1 MRLIYVRHGDKS
13 VSFQTP
19 MQWSLFAMRI
29 LFAVSEAFP
38 LVKTGGLADVAGALP
53 AALAAQ
59 GVDVRLM
66 LPAYPACLDGA
77 LNKRDGLVLGDLLG
91 LGETRLI
98 EAEMPDTG
106 VKLLLVDNAGLY
118 RRGGGPYQDAGGRDW
133 ADNDRRFAVLSMAA
147 ARVAIG
153 GANRAW
159 RPDILHAHDWQTG
172 LAAAYL
178 KLARVPAVK
187 TVFTIHNLQ
196 YRGLFGADALPGLD
210 LPQHAFGLD
219 GVEFHG
225 DVSLLKAGLVY
236 ADEITTVSPTYA
248 REIQTAEG
256 GCGLDGLLRHRGAN
270 LSGLINGVDYG
281 YWAPEVDVFLRHRYG
296 AADLSGKAREKAAL
310 AADLGLEGGERPLIG
325 VVSRLTDQ
333 KGIDLVIAAAP
344 ALVAEGAE
352 IAILGSGDAHL
363 EAALDD
369 LVRRHRGIAFWR
381 GYDEPLAHRIIAGSD
396 LFAMPSRFEPCGL
409 TQMYAMRY
417 GTPPVV
423 RRTGGLADT
432 VRDAGGYE
440 GDGSGAEETGT
451 GFVFDEPRAEA
462 LLSALRRGIALH
474 REPARWQRLQRR
486 AMAEDFGWP
495 RAAAA
500 YRDLY
505 DSLFVR
511 AW

>member
-1 MRLIYVRHGDKS
+1 
-13 VSFQTP
+13 
-19 MQWSLFAMRI
+19 MRI
-29 LFAVSEAFP
+29 LFAASEAFP

-53 AALAAQ
+53 AALAAH

-66 LPAYPACLDGA
+66 LPAYPGCLDGA
-77 LNKRDGLVLGDLLG
+77 NKKRDGLVLGDLLG
-91 LGETRLI
+91 CGDTRLI

-106 VKLLLVDNAGLY
+106 VPLLLVDNPGLF
-118 RRGGGPYQDAGGRDW
+118 RRPGGPYQDVSGRDW
-133 ADNDRRFAVLSMAA
+133 PDNDLRFAVLSMAA

-159 RPDILHAHDWQTG
+159 RPDILHVHDWQTG
-172 LAAAYL
+172 LAAAYV
-178 KLARVPAVK
+178 KLAGAPAVK

-196 YRGLFGADALPGLD
+196 YRGLFGADALGRLGLP
-210 LPQHAFGLD
+210 LHAFAMD

-236 ADEITTVSPTYA
+236 ADQVTTVSPTYA
-248 REIQTAEG
+248 REIQSPEG
-256 GCGLDGLLRHRGAN
+256 GCGLDGLLRHRSAD
-270 LSGLINGVDYG
+270 LSGHVNGVDYG
-281 YWAPEVDVFLRHRYG
+281 YWSPEIDVFLRHRYS

-310 AADLGLEGGERPLIG
+310 CSDLGLEGGERPLIG

-344 ALVAEGAE
+344 ALLAEGAQ
-352 IAILGSGDAHL
+352 IAILGSGDGHL
-363 EAALDD
+363 EQALDR
-369 LVRRHRGIAFWR
+369 LSREHRGIAFRR
-381 GYDEPLAHRIIAGSD
+381 GYDEPLAHRIIAGAD

-432 VRDAGGYE
+432 VRDAAPD
-440 GDGSGAEETGT
+440 DGNDARDEDGT
-451 GFVFDEPRAEA
+451 GFVFDAADADA
-462 LLSALRRGIALH
+462 LLAALRRGLALY
-474 REPARWQRLQRR
+474 RDGDRWRLLQAR

-495 RAAAA
+495 RTAVA
-500 YRDLY
+500 YRRLY
-505 DSLFVR
+505 EDLFVR

>member
-1 MRLIYVRHGDKS
+1 
-13 VSFQTP
+13 
-19 MQWSLFAMRI
+19 MRI

-38 LVKTGGLADVAGALP
+38 LAKTGGLADVAGALP
-53 AALAAQ
+53 AALAAA

-66 LPAYPACLDGA
+66 LPAYTACLDTA
-77 LNKRDGLVLGDLLG
+77 VDKRDGLALGDILG
-91 LGETRLI
+91 CGPTRLV

-106 VKLLLVDNAGLY
+106 VRLLLVDNPDLF
-118 RRGGGPYQDAGGRDW
+118 RRPGGPYQNADGHDW
-133 ADNDRRFAVLSMAA
+133 PDNDRRFAVLSQAA

-196 YRGLFGADALPGLD
+196 YRGIFGADALARLE
-210 LPQHAFGLD
+210 LPPQAFAID

-236 ADEITTVSPTYA
+236 SDLVTTVSPTYA
-248 REIQTAEG
+248 REIQTPEG
-256 GCGLDGLLRHRGAN
+256 GCGLDGLLRHRSAD
-270 LSGLINGVDYG
+270 LSGIVNGVDYG
-281 YWAPEVDVFLRHRYG
+281 YWSPEVDVFLRNRYS
-296 AADLSGKAREKAAL
+296 AADLTGKAREKAAL
-310 AADLGLEGGERPLIG
+310 VAELGLEGGEERPLFG

-333 KGIDLVIAAAP
+333 KGIDLVIDAAP
-344 ALVAEGAE
+344 ALVAQGAE
-352 IAILGSGDAHL
+352 IVILGAGDARL
-363 EAALDD
+363 EQALGA
-369 LVRRHRGIAFWR
+369 LCEAHRGIVFRR
-381 GYDEPLAHRIIAGSD
+381 GYDEPLAHRIIAAAD

-432 VRDAGGYE
+432 VRDAVA
-440 GDGSGAEETGT
+440 GDAETGT
-451 GFVFDEPRAEA
+451 GFVFDEPTTDA
-462 LLSALRRGIALH
+462 LLTALGRGITLY
-474 REPARWQRLQRR
+474 RDKERWRGLQRR
-486 AMAEDFGWP
+486 AMAEDFGWT
-495 RAAAA
+495 RAAAT